1 MGYYE
6 IVLRYDDGL
15 SDRYMIFAESRDAVK
30 QKVREALRNCQ
41 YDYDIESIEKSNI
54 DGIIN

>member
-15 SDRYMIFAESRDAVK
+15 SDRYMIFAESRDVVK
-30 QKVREALRNCQ
+30 QKVREALQNCQ